1 MHFSRGVHVAVA
13 ACAFGATAQFN
24 LEALVNGNSD
34 AVHSQPSQ
42 QLESERASS
51 LSRTAHG
58 RPSVTARLPGPEVTH
73 SDSKHHGADEN
84 WNEPVGEGMQSSIGD
99 SKQRGGLYWRQNS
112 EPASFA
118 TSGAG
123 SGESNWRSKASHIPT
138 ISICPSKDHSSSK
151 SNYLGAVYSL
161 IFGISNSLTCQLP
174 TTSTLSVHPSQP
186 SGTEA
191 KQPHPPSVQSFVRG
205 LPDEFRTVP
214 IGIIIIGY
222 PGVSVPRD
230 VLSYLEKL
238 PLSFARVP
246 MEHLLDEIS
255 PAQVTSARHREPQ
268 NSGSAQGPS
277 RSPTRGFSVPTS
289 LNPLQSSVESI
300 LSASDKTIPT
310 SEAQPA
316 MRLSLDGPAGAA
328 IPSPTSP
335 VESIISSILY
345 DTAGS
350 ISSSSI
356 AVSSSVAPSI
366 PSLILPKSPSIELGP
381 GPVVFSTSSHNL
393 GNAASLSL
401 PTQGSPL
408 SSSNSAHPVVD
419 PVAQSASLP
428 LPGEVASLGDIVSS
442 RVSEYHSAY
451 KSSESPTPA
460 GPFQSSSIGS
470 VLGASLSL
478 PTAHSTP
485 GAPTIAMPTL
495 VPVSSSVG
503 SVLSQSLHSEVS
515 SVLSEPLHSIDAIKS
530 VQQSLTSD
538 DSAYRTARPSLPA
551 QQSSSTVTSSL
562 VASLL
567 SELISHGALSAD
579 TVTSLP
585 TAGSITSSRSEGSSK
600 DPLSTSSI
608 TDPSQPLFSGL
619 STILGASRASS
630 ILGQATPSVPT
641 AAPRVSSQPVSTGR
655 EPSGTMSDSPNPS
668 ILQSMNGE
676 ALSSGINLLST
687 QQSHTS
693 EPTAPP
699 PDISSALWVTK
710 SIEQTA
716 AAGQT
721 SFPTGI
727 PSPVYTSFFGTA
739 TPVSEDPL
747 GLESM
752 ISSLQQSIRLTQS
765 PESTLSVTTSIPG
778 HVSSASSSAESQVL
792 PIEPFVSSIGNNDH
806 SAPFSTWIS
815 SLLYSSRASTPTD
828 ASAQPSIESSSIRS
842 PVSVVSSIMASLPP
856 SSVSSA
862 AISSQVSSFIQSL
875 ESLTQAP
882 ATSTTPSGSS
892 GAGVGSSSQQTSTIS
907 QPSVSKETVPGQL
920 QVSILSRSSASYV
933 GLDPERSMPIVQP
946 SIIRSLN
953 SVLSSRVSA
962 LSQTTLSQ
970 STLSQPT
977 LSQPTLSEQIITE
990 SLESGLPVVTS
1001 SQQGGSNLLTSTQ
1014 NSARSQSATRSST
1027 QSFESIVPTT
1037 VVSSINS
1044 GSGLPSLSLPSLS
1057 LPSVPLIPGQTASMI
1072 SSRLAPESS
1081 LAKSVLSSQT
1091 ASSQTSSQI
1100 ASSSQLSLSWP
1111 IVPEQSAVRTLLP
1124 SPDLLSASS
1133 RLSEKS
1139 STGSSSLAQVQSASL
1154 SITLP
1159 MAKGTASPDLTVPAS
1174 GTKNTGLP
1182 PSNSAGQCRPIGSPK
1197 YPYGSRYNPQPP
1209 RPGSGK
1215 PHEYSPPHH
1224 CTGNRNGQQA
1234 PHQSHPSEHDGDD
1247 QLPENTGRF
1256 NFHDGQLF
1264 DPIESSGPRGEEQAR
1279 DINSAIPSQIQRA
1292 LVDNQIDFYDP
1303 GHGPFYYVNT
1313 DTDQKGSDGNRT
1325 IIEVARS
1332 CDCYVSAED
1341 NELHFLSFDQDD
1353 TTDPSM
1359 FNDETRIPS
1368 AIGYTPVPGD
1378 TFESIAEH
1386 FGTDL
1391 ATLMAS
1397 NPTITNPEVLKIGK
1411 QINVPAQTYV
1421 VQDGDTMYTLAK
1433 MYDVPLS
1440 TIEDLNKDNADPTNI
1455 FAGQVLKVPTR
1466 KVSDPFAYS
1475 IKLGDTLLSIAQ
1487 EYGQT
1492 ISSIIT
1498 ANPHIMNPD
1507 VIYPGQVVNIPVYMP
1522 IQGQV
1527 GFDNRCP
1534 TKELENKRPAP
1545 LTGAK
1550 FAMARPQPRVSTTTI
1565 EVGPTNSPI
1574 VAEVPAS
1581 LSKPSEK
1588 RGFASF
1594 AGRSI
1599 PSSSF
1604 LTRTF
1609 GT

>member
-151 SNYLGAVYSL
+151 FNYLGAVYSL

-246 MEHLLDEIS
+246 IEHLLDEIS

-366 PSLILPKSPSIELGP
+366 PSLILPKSPSIELGGLSCLRTRCGQLTSLGP

-920 QVSILSRSSASYV
+920 QCALKQSVST
-933 GLDPERSMPIVQP
+933 
-946 SIIRSLN
+946 
-953 SVLSSRVSA
+953 VSDN
-962 LSQTTLSQ
+962 TV
-970 STLSQPT
+970 
-977 LSQPTLSEQIITE
+977 
-990 SLESGLPVVTS
+990 PV
-1001 SQQGGSNLLTSTQ
+1001 N
-1014 NSARSQSATRSST
+1014 
-1027 QSFESIVPTT
+1027 
-1037 VVSSINS
+1037 
-1044 GSGLPSLSLPSLS
+1044 
-1057 LPSVPLIPGQTASMI
+1057 
-1072 SSRLAPESS
+1072 
-1081 LAKSVLSSQT
+1081 
-1091 ASSQTSSQI
+1091 
-1100 ASSSQLSLSWP
+1100 
-1111 IVPEQSAVRTLLP
+1111 
-1124 SPDLLSASS
+1124 
-1133 RLSEKS
+1133 
-1139 STGSSSLAQVQSASL
+1139 
-1154 SITLP
+1154 
-1159 MAKGTASPDLTVPAS
+1159 TVPA
-1174 GTKNTGLP
+1174 NT
-1182 PSNSAGQCRPIGSPK
+1182 
-1197 YPYGSRYNPQPP
+1197 
-1209 RPGSGK
+1209 
-1215 PHEYSPPHH
+1215 
-1224 CTGNRNGQQA
+1224 
-1234 PHQSHPSEHDGDD
+1234 
-1247 QLPENTGRF
+1247 
-1256 NFHDGQLF
+1256 
-1264 DPIESSGPRGEEQAR
+1264 
-1279 DINSAIPSQIQRA
+1279 
-1292 LVDNQIDFYDP
+1292 
-1303 GHGPFYYVNT
+1303 
-1313 DTDQKGSDGNRT
+1313 
-1325 IIEVARS
+1325 
-1332 CDCYVSAED
+1332 
-1341 NELHFLSFDQDD
+1341 
-1353 TTDPSM
+1353 
-1359 FNDETRIPS
+1359 
-1368 AIGYTPVPGD
+1368 
-1378 TFESIAEH
+1378 
-1386 FGTDL
+1386 
-1391 ATLMAS
+1391 
-1397 NPTITNPEVLKIGK
+1397 
-1411 QINVPAQTYV
+1411 VPANTIRANHH
-1421 VQDGDTMYTLAK
+1421 GIFGKWLASC
-1433 MYDVPLS
+1433 YLV
-1440 TIEDLNKDNADPTNI
+1440 A
-1455 FAGQVLKVPTR
+1455 
-1466 KVSDPFAYS
+1466 
-1475 IKLGDTLLSIAQ
+1475 
-1487 EYGQT
+1487 
-1492 ISSIIT
+1492 
-1498 ANPHIMNPD
+1498 
-1507 VIYPGQVVNIPVYMP
+1507 
-1522 IQGQV
+1522 
-1527 GFDNRCP
+1527 
-1534 TKELENKRPAP
+1534 
-1545 LTGAK
+1545 
-1550 FAMARPQPRVSTTTI
+1550 ARRI
-1565 EVGPTNSPI
+1565 
-1574 VAEVPAS
+1574 
-1581 LSKPSEK
+1581 
-1588 RGFASF
+1588 
-1594 AGRSI
+1594 
-1599 PSSSF
+1599 
-1604 LTRTF
+1604 
-1609 GT
+1609 